1 VKVLPPIAQ
10 NSTASMGMFD
20 KKAHKEEP
28 EIRKKRKNTATV
40 FGSAKEE
47 NKRDLGE
54 LFLISY
60 ILN

>member
-1 VKVLPPIAQ
+1 
-10 NSTASMGMFD
+10 MGMFD